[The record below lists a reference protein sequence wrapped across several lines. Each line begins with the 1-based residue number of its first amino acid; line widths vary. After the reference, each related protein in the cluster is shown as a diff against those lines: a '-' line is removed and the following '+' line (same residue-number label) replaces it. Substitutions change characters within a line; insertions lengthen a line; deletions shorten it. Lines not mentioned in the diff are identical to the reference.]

1 MSIKTIIAAAALVT
15 TLAAP
20 AFAGDQDL
28 QSLEISSGRILPQAT
43 VAPNGFTG
51 AFDAYASAGHAV
63 RSYAHHGVSGASSYQ
78 NDFQLQ
84 GR

>member
-1 MSIKTIIAAAALVT
+1 MSIKTLIAAATLVT
-15 TLAAP
+15 ALAAP

-28 QSLEISSGRILPQAT
+28 QSLEISSGRIIPQVT

-51 AFDAYASAGHAV
+51 AFDAYASAGRPV
-63 RSYAHHGVSGASSYQ
+63 RNYANRGYNGSASNQ

>member
-1 MSIKTIIAAAALVT
+1 MSIKTIIAAATLVT
-15 TLAAP
+15 ALAAP

-28 QSLEISSGRILPQAT
+28 QSLEVSSGRLAPQAT

-51 AFDAYASAGHAV
+51 AFDAYASAGNPV
-63 RSYAHHGVSGASSYQ
+63 RHYANHGYTGSSSYQ